1 MLEQSEEKH
10 DEVTHEKTPEETPE
24 LTAPLT
30 NFDYSDSEVPNY
42 DKTIKVFSEGDVIA
56 GTVVKVDKDEVLLDI
71 GYKSEGVIPA
81 RELSIRYG
89 VKAEEVVE
97 VGDEIDALVLQ
108 KEDKEGRLILSKKR
122 AQYEQAWGSLEKNMI
137 DSEPVEGEVIE
148 VVKGGLILDIGLR
161 GFLPASLVD
170 IHRVKEL
177 DTFLGN
183 KLVCKIIEMDRN
195 RNNVVLSR
203 RAFLEETASERRKVL
218 LDNLNK
224 GMRVSGKV
232 SSIVSFGAFVN
243 LGGIDGLIHISEL
256 SWCHVEKPSE
266 VLSVGD
272 EVDVEIL
279 EVDIER
285 ERISLSLKACLA
297 DPWEQLSQEVQ
308 IGEIIDG
315 SVTKLVPF
323 GAFVQVRPGIEGLI
337 HISELSRR
345 HVEQPDEVVQVGQGV
360 SVKVIDIDIDRRRI
374 SLSLKQLEEELPE
387 EFDEEVEREEMP
399 AAVEEA
405 AEEELVEE
413 AAEEAAE
420 EVAEEIV
427 EEPAEEVVEEAAEEE
442 PVEEAAE
449 EASEQ
454 AVEEVAVEIVEEPAE
469 EVAAEE
475 TIEEVVE
482 EAAEEEPVEEA
493 AEEASEQAVEEV
505 LEEAIEEVAEEI
517 VEEPAEEV
525 AAEEVVEEAAEEEPV
540 EEAAEEAVEEYE
552 KEAVEEVVEELLRD
566 EEEYVETEVSAQP
579 AVEKSIETELIE
591 EEVLE
596 SEEVSEQEVEAA
608 AIEISEEEPSAT
620 SAPEEEEEGEEPP
633 EGSLESIIRD
643 MKRDGV

>member
-1 MLEQSEEKH
+1 MLEQSEDKH
-10 DEVTHEKTPEETPE
+10 DEVTPEKNPDENPD
-24 LTAPLT
+24 LTVPLT
-30 NFDYSDSEVPNY
+30 NFDYSDSEAPNY
-42 DKTIKVFSEGDVIA
+42 DQTIKVFSEGDIIA

-89 VKAEEVVE
+89 VKAEDVVE

-122 AQYEQAWGSLEKNMI
+122 AQYERAWGSLEKNMI
-137 DSEPVEGEVIE
+137 DGEPVEGEVIE

-170 IHRVKEL
+170 IHRVKDLES
-177 DTFLGN
+177 FLGS

-218 LDNLNK
+218 LDNLHK

-272 EVDVEIL
+272 EVEVEIL
-279 EVDIER
+279 EVDTER
-285 ERISLSLKACLA
+285 ERISLSLKACQA
-297 DPWEQLSQEVQ
+297 DPWEQLSMEVQ
-308 IGEIIDG
+308 IGEIIKG
-315 SVTKLVPF
+315 TVTKLVPF

-345 HVEQPDEVVQVGQGV
+345 HVEQPDEVVAVGQEID
-360 SVKVIDIDIDRRRI
+360 VKVIDIDIDRRRI
-374 SLSLKQLEEELPE
+374 SLSLKQLEEEMPE
-387 EFDEEVEREEMP
+387 GYEEEEKP
-399 AAVEEA
+399 AVEEKPP
-405 AEEELVEE
+405 EK
-413 AAEEAAE
+413 
-420 EVAEEIV
+420 VAEEIV
-427 EEPAEEVVEEAAEEE
+427 EEVFEEEAVGEEAAGEVEEAAEEE
-442 PVEEAAE
+442 PPEKLAE
-449 EASEQ
+449 EI
-454 AVEEVAVEIVEEPAE
+454 VEGKAEEEPAE
-469 EVAAEE
+469 E
-475 TIEEVVE
+475 
-482 EAAEEEPVEEA
+482 
-493 AEEASEQAVEEV
+493 SV
-505 LEEAIEEVAEEI
+505 LEEKIEEEVAEE
-517 VEEPAEEV
+517 
-525 AAEEVVEEAAEEEPV
+525 
-540 EEAAEEAVEEYE
+540 AV
-552 KEAVEEVVEELLRD
+552 KEVVEELREA
-566 EEEYVETEVSAQP
+566 EEKFIKPEVSTRLA
-579 AVEKSIETELIE
+579 AEEKAETGSVEEMVVELE
-591 EEVLE
+591 EISE
-596 SEEVSEQEVEAA
+596 SEKKEAA
-608 AIEISEEEPSAT
+608 AETEEGPLAAPEDEYEEE
-620 SAPEEEEEGEEPP
+620 EEPP